1 MQFGTAPSEE
11 EPPCAYAESL
21 SLECCSRH
29 CPIDLPS
36 SWVIGDSE
44 KEQKAQRAAQQ
55 NMASDR

>member
-1 MQFGTAPSEE
+1 MLKAS
-11 EPPCAYAESL
+11 A
-21 SLECCSRH
+21 

-36 SWVIGDSE
+36 SLVIGDSE